1 MNRVV
6 LVGRLVKDP
15 ELKRTT
21 TDIPVVQ
28 FTIAVNRQFA
38 GQNGERQ
45 ADFISC
51 VVWRAQ
57 AENLAKYQHKGN
69 LIGVEGRL
77 QVRTYE
83 DAGGV
88 KRYVTEVVCDQIQF
102 LETKGAREGGY
113 GDVNGYDIPSAPR
126 QQVANDPFAG
136 YGDEPSDP
144 LASLRI
150 PSDSKRNDSDP
161 LKNLKTSLDIAED
174 DLPF

>member
-21 TDIPVVQ
+21 ADIPVVQ

-51 VVWRAQ
+51 VVWRQQ
-57 AENLAKYQHKGN
+57 AENLAKYMRKGN
-69 LIGVEGRL
+69 QIGVDGRL

-102 LETKGAREGGY
+102 LEKIGTREGGY
-113 GDVNGYDIPSAPR
+113 SDVNTYDIPTESPK
-126 QQVANDPFAG
+126 QVQNDHYSSYNSKDDDMDPFKNIN
-136 YGDEPSDP
+136 EISSISD
-144 LASLRI
+144 
-150 PSDSKRNDSDP
+150 
-161 LKNLKTSLDIAED
+161 D
-174 DLPF
+174 DVPF

>member
-21 TDIPVVQ
+21 ADIPVVQ
-28 FTIAVNRQFA
+28 FTLAVNRQFA

-51 VVWRAQ
+51 VVWRQQ
-57 AENLAKYQHKGN
+57 AENLAKYMRKGSQ
-69 LIGVEGRL
+69 IGVDGRL

-102 LETKGAREGGY
+102 LETKGAREGGF
-113 GDVNGYDIPSAPR
+113 GDVNTYDIPSSEPKNSLYNSP
-126 QQVANDPFAG
+126 NDQDVSNEDTFDDTLG
-136 YGDEPSDP
+136 ID
-144 LASLRI
+144 
-150 PSDSKRNDSDP
+150 
-161 LKNLKTSLDIAED
+161 TSSVSSD

>member
-21 TDIPVVQ
+21 SDIPVVQ
-28 FTIAVNRQFA
+28 FTIAVNRPFT
-38 GQNGERQ
+38 GQTGDRQ

-51 VVWRAQ
+51 VVWRQQ
-57 AENLAKYQHKGN
+57 AENLAKYMRKGN
-69 LIGVEGRL
+69 QIGVDGRL

-83 DAGGV
+83 DQGGV

-102 LETKGAREGGY
+102 LEAKGTRDGGF
-113 GDVNGYDIPSAPR
+113 GDVNTYDIPSSQPR
-126 QQVANDPFAG
+126 SLSNDNGNSFDKQDDNDYVDPFA
-136 YGDEPSDP
+136 
-144 LASLRI
+144 
-150 PSDSKRNDSDP
+150 
-161 LKNLKTSLDIAED
+161 NLKTSSGVSDD

>member
-21 TDIPVVQ
+21 ADIPVVQ
-28 FTIAVNRQFA
+28 FTLAVNRQFA

-51 VVWRAQ
+51 VVWRQQ
-57 AENLAKYQHKGN
+57 AENLAKYMRKGSQ
-69 LIGVEGRL
+69 IGVDGRL

-102 LETKGAREGGY
+102 LETKGTREGGFS
-113 GDVNGYDIPSAPR
+113 DVNTYDIPLQTSKSLSND
-126 QQVANDPFAG
+126 ANDYGKQDEDYADPFA
-136 YGDEPSDP
+136 
-144 LASLRI
+144 
-150 PSDSKRNDSDP
+150 
-161 LKNLKTSLDIAED
+161 NLKTSSGISDD

>member
-6 LVGRLVKDP
+6 LVGRLAKDP

-28 FTIAVNRQFA
+28 FTLAVNRQFA
-38 GQNGERQ
+38 NQNGDRQ

-51 VVWRAQ
+51 VVWRQQ
-57 AENLAKYQHKGN
+57 AENLAKYMHKGSQ
-69 LIGVEGRL
+69 IGVDGRL

-102 LETKGAREGGY
+102 LETKGTREGGFS
-113 GDVNGYDIPSAPR
+113 DVNTYDIPSDLPR
-126 QQVANDPFAG
+126 NSQNSSINQDASNDDT
-136 YGDEPSDP
+136 YE
-144 LASLRI
+144 
-150 PSDSKRNDSDP
+150 DSIGFD
-161 LKNLKTSLDIAED
+161 TSSVSND

>member
-21 TDIPVVQ
+21 SDIPVVQ

-38 GQNGERQ
+38 GANGERQ

-51 VVWRAQ
+51 VVWRQQ
-57 AENLAKYQHKGN
+57 AENLAKYMRKGN
-69 LIGVEGRL
+69 QIGVDGRL

-83 DAGGV
+83 DNGGV

-102 LETKGAREGGY
+102 LEAKGARDGGFN
-113 GDVNGYDIPSAPR
+113 DVNTYDIPQQAPR
-126 QQVANDPFAG
+126 NDQPSLDKQDDDFNDPFATLKISS
-136 YGDEPSDP
+136 EVSD
-144 LASLRI
+144 
-150 PSDSKRNDSDP
+150 
-161 LKNLKTSLDIAED
+161 D

>member
-21 TDIPVVQ
+21 ADIPVVQ
-28 FTIAVNRQFA
+28 FTLAVNRQFA

-51 VVWRAQ
+51 VVWRQQ
-57 AENLAKYQHKGN
+57 AENLAKYMRKGSQ
-69 LIGVEGRL
+69 IGVDGRL

-102 LETKGAREGGY
+102 LETKGAREGGF
-113 GDVNGYDIPSAPR
+113 GDVNTYDIPSNEPKNSLYNSP
-126 QQVANDPFAG
+126 NDQDVSNEDTFDDTLG
-136 YGDEPSDP
+136 ID
-144 LASLRI
+144 
-150 PSDSKRNDSDP
+150 
-161 LKNLKTSLDIAED
+161 TSSVSSD